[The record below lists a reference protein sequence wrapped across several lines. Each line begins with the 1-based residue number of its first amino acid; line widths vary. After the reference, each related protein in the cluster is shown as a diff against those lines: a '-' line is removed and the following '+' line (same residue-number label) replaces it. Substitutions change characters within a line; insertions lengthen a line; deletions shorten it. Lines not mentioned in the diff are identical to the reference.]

1 MSSLEVVIFVIIVI
15 FLGARMI
22 GALRERKAKAEKTI
36 PVSVD
41 APVASAAE
49 PEILGPDEL
58 PPLTARLHHLEAGFA
73 AFAASTAHPREVGET
88 YFEHGLFACRYG
100 AKMALGGL
108 AAFLHRLMPFLF
120 QTTGSRIT
128 RELNA
133 ALERDPT
140 WRPSATPVPALI

>member
-22 GALRERKAKAEKTI
+22 RALRERKAKAEKTI

-73 AFAASTAHPREVGET
+73 AFAASTAHPRELP
-88 YFEHGLFACRYG
+88 EHPDFQNAVNLLADPTVSPRPGDAVRTRSQ
-100 AKMALGGL
+100 L
-108 AAFLHRLMPFLF
+108 AALLRGACGFAKAW
-120 QTTGSRIT
+120 G
-128 RELNA
+128 
-133 ALERDPT
+133 
-140 WRPSATPVPALI
+140 